1 MGLHAVLGPFYDIQ
15 CRRQYRHC
23 HPPEAQRRQ
32 QEQQQRGHPPPGL
45 ATCEGALGSCGHLL
59 TTQGSVWLFF
69 PGLEIL
75 SANSFSSPGIM
86 LCPKFV
92 RSENKKQPLLS
103 SKARL
108 GVFALSK
115 HFFAWTDYLICWSA
129 DELGTA
135 QLQKWDFS
143 RSQGVL
149 QLGKH
154 QMAVSAAGNEVITQ
168 GG

>member
-23 HPPEAQRRQ
+23 HPPEAQS
-32 QEQQQRGHPPPGL
+32 RGATLHQGWLPARGL
-45 ATCEGALGSCGHLL
+45 LAAAGICSLPKDQFDCFFQGWKYCLQIGSAPQGSCCAPSLYA
-59 TTQGSVWLFF
+59 QRIRNSPFSVPRPDLV
-69 PGLEIL
+69 
-75 SANSFSSPGIM
+75 S
-86 LCPKFV
+86 
-92 RSENKKQPLLS
+92 LLS
-103 SKARL
+103 
-108 GVFALSK
+108 LST
-115 HFFAWTDYLICWSA
+115 FFAWTDYLICWSA